1 MSSYFE
7 DICSKYQCGFRNG
20 YSSRHCMLV
29 IVEKSKTSRLCDVCG
44 TLLTEFTAWKGS
56 KYEVFSGRI
65 FPYSDQEKL
74 RIWTLLTQGLSKVFD
89 CITHDLIITK
99 LEAYGFQ
106 MDQVKF

>member
-1 MSSYFE
+1 M
-7 DICSKYQCGFRNG
+7 
-20 YSSRHCMLV
+20 
-29 IVEKSKTSRLCDVCG
+29 DVCG
-44 TLLTEFTAWKGS
+44 TFLTEFTAWKGS

-74 RIWTLLTQGLSKVFD
+74 RIWTLFTQGLSKVFD